1 MNGGA
6 GSLKTGAPSCC
17 DRNGMAELVGD
28 WQALALI
35 FAGALAGG
43 FVNGLTGFGTA
54 LTGLPVWLQAV
65 EPLIAAQLASACSV
79 LGHISTFP
87 AVWNAVDWRRL
98 APMLAAGLVGV
109 PIGVLALPYVSLS
122 AFKLAVGFLLAAYCA
137 YMLLAAGRIRMA
149 AGGRGAEAAVGFA
162 GGILGGLAALSGV
175 LPTVWA
181 SLKGW
186 PKDQRRVF
194 FQAFNFT
201 VLTAMLVAS
210 AASGLVGL
218 GSLIALGV
226 AAPGTLIG
234 AWLGLRLYRRLDDW
248 RFDRLVLS
256 VLLLSGLVLVW
267 SSL

>member
-1 MNGGA
+1 
-6 GSLKTGAPSCC
+6 
-17 DRNGMAELVGD
+17 
-28 WQALALI
+28 
-35 FAGALAGG
+35 
-43 FVNGLTGFGTA
+43 
-54 LTGLPVWLQAV
+54 
-65 EPLIAAQLASACSV
+65 
-79 LGHISTFP
+79 
-87 AVWNAVDWRRL
+87 
-98 APMLAAGLVGV
+98 
-109 PIGVLALPYVSLS
+109 
-122 AFKLAVGFLLAAYCA
+122 
-137 YMLLAAGRIRMA
+137 MA

-218 GSLIALGV
+218 ASLVAVAV

-234 AWLGLRLYRRLDDW
+234 AWLGVRLYRRLDDW